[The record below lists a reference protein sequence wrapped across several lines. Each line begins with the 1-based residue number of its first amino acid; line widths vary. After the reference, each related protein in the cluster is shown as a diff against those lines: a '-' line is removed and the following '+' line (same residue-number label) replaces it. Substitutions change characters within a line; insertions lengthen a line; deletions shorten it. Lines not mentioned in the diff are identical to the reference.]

1 MANRRRPARRGR
13 GGGSGFGGKVLS
25 FILLI
30 VLFGFGFAFLRAN
43 HIDSIDSA
51 VAYLRD
57 AGSSM
62 SHAASNVDIKDK
74 TPCNVIKSPNC
85 VNGDGGPTATAGD
98 GGGNGATGS
107 GGGSGSASSPLAG
120 ENDLQK
126 RIAALPVAAAA
137 KTSYSRADYPHWA
150 MASGACDTRELVLRN
165 DGFAVD
171 PSTCRARTTAFVYTE
186 PYAGMRVSDP
196 STLDIDHV
204 VPLGYADAH
213 GAHAWSRS
221 RKQAFANDTSQLLA
235 VSASAN
241 RAKGDK
247 GPSDWM
253 PRSEER
259 CEYVTIWVSTIGKYG
274 LTITNRD
281 AEAMSKAAGEC
292 GR

>member
-13 GGGSGFGGKVLS
+13 GGAGVSGFGGKVLS
-25 FILLI
+25 FILL
-30 VLFGFGFAFLRAN
+30 VALLGFGFAFLRAN
-43 HIDSIDSA
+43 HIDSIDAA

-62 SHAASNVDIKDK
+62 SHAASKVDIKDK

-85 VNGDGGPTATAGD
+85 VTDAGGPTATANS
-98 GGGNGATGS
+98 GNGATGS
-107 GGGSGSASSPLAG
+107 GDGSASSPAAG
-120 ENDLQK
+120 ANDLQK
-126 RIAALPVAAAA
+126 RIAALPVAAAV

-165 DGFAVD
+165 AGFAVD

-213 GAHAWSRS
+213 GAHSWPRA
-221 RKQAFANDTSQLLA
+221 RKQAFANDASQLLA

-241 RAKGDK
+241 RSKGDK
-247 GPSDWM
+247 GPADWM

-259 CEYVTIWVSTIGKYG
+259 CEYVTIWVNTIGKYG
-274 LTITNRD
+274 LTVTNRD